1 MVTEGDVIAVTI
13 IGFVTGGLS
22 TCGSVAIII
31 MLLRSEKKL
40 SSTYRRLLFGMSA
53 TDIVFSTSIMLGS
66 TLSPKDTVGL
76 WMPMGNL
83 TTCTLQGLALYSGN
97 IGLTF
102 YNCSLCLYYYLSLA
116 ENVQRDRMIKIER
129 FFHAVPIAWILSTST
144 LLLSTDS
151 FNNFGIV
158 CMISSSPKGCD
169 SNDEVECTRGIHAK
183 FYRMFFHLLPII
195 LIFIIICSSMSR
207 ICLSIRAQEQKMETY
222 RANLGTLPDSIR
234 AIRQERN
241 TTTSFDIENMPR
253 PSRRRESVGDRLR
266 RDACKQALCHVF
278 AYFLSYV
285 FSMIFQGIVTF
296 TGEVNV
302 TFWVLQQLTAPTQ
315 GFFNFIVFLR
325 PRVIAVRNHN
335 PELSLFAAVRRTIKN
350 NEEIQDVSRPFG
362 GSHRN
367 SALSPRRESRRYTA
381 REWHLKSVTEEKITK
396 GLIDLSIK
404 IDTAL
409 N

>member
-1 MVTEGDVIAVTI
+1 MRS
-13 IGFVTGGLS
+13 FVFHIPPPF
-22 TCGSVAIII
+22 V
-31 MLLRSEKKL
+31 
-40 SSTYRRLLFGMSA
+40 
-53 TDIVFSTSIMLGS
+53 
-66 TLSPKDTVGL
+66 P
-76 WMPMGNL
+76 
-83 TTCTLQGLALYSGN
+83 
-97 IGLTF
+97 
-102 YNCSLCLYYYLSLA
+102 LSL
-116 ENVQRDRMIKIER
+116 R
-129 FFHAVPIAWILSTST
+129 H
-144 LLLSTDS
+144 
-151 FNNFGIV
+151 G
-158 CMISSSPKGCD
+158 
-169 SNDEVECTRGIHAK
+169 
-183 FYRMFFHLLPII
+183 
-195 LIFIIICSSMSR
+195 
-207 ICLSIRAQEQKMETY
+207 
-222 RANLGTLPDSIR
+222 
-234 AIRQERN
+234 
-241 TTTSFDIENMPR
+241 
-253 PSRRRESVGDRLR
+253 
-266 RDACKQALCHVF
+266 CHVF

-285 FSMIFQGIVTF
+285 FSMIFQGIVAF

-325 PRVIAVRNHN
+325 PRVITVRNHN